1 MKRIEKIY
9 NYMVEQSKELLLED
23 IKSGRGFSAAE
34 IAKSLSMMRN
44 NVSLELNNLLRSDK
58 IIKIKGRPVLF
69 LDRETVERLLEYKLQ
84 PGPLELESLH
94 ELIEDDKEEEAE
106 KNPFDSLIGYKTG
119 LRTHIEQAKAAVL
132 YPPNGLNTLIVGPTG
147 VGKTLFAN
155 MMYKYAMYV
164 KRLDDNAPFVL
175 FNCADYYNNPQ
186 LLLSHIFGHIK
197 GAFTGADLEKEGLV
211 AKANGGILFLDE
223 IHRLPPEGQEM
234 IFYFIDTGSYN
245 KPG

>member
-1 MKRIEKIY
+1 
-9 NYMVEQSKELLLED
+9 MVEESKGLLLKD

-34 IAKSLSMMRN
+34 IAESLSMMRN

-69 LDRETVERLLEYKLQ
+69 LDRDTVERLLEYKLQ
-84 PGPLELESLH
+84 PGPLELEKFH
-94 ELIEDDKEEEAE
+94 ELIKDDKNEEAE

-155 MMYKYAMYV
+155 MMYKYAMHV
-164 KRLDDNAPFVL
+164 KRLDANAPFVL

-186 LLLSHIFGHIK
+186 LLLSHI
-197 GAFTGADLEKEGLV
+197 
-211 AKANGGILFLDE
+211 LD
-223 IHRLPPEGQEM
+223 I
-234 IFYFIDTGSYN
+234 
-245 KPG
+245 